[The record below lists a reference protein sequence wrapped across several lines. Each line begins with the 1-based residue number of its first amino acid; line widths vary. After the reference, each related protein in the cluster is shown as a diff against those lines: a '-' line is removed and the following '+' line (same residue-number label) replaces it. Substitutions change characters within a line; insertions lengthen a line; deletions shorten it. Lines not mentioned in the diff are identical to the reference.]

1 MTEKIISEI
10 NLDLVFKCNEFSQFS
25 NKLKDSKNKLIF
37 ESNFWEK
44 VFLSW
49 IKIILKKDAS
59 PSFIK
64 IAMRNM
70 VRKGAKSIS
79 HFSITFLVLIGIL
92 ILVAT
97 LGKPNI
103 PV

>member
-1 MTEKIISEI
+1 MENKKEI
-10 NLDLVFKCNEFSQFS
+10 LER
-25 NKLKDSKNKLIF
+25 
-37 ESNFWEK
+37 K
-44 VFLSW
+44 V
-49 IKIILKKDAS
+49 AP

-64 IAMRNM
+64 LAMRNM
-70 VRKGAKSIS
+70 VGKGSKSIS

-97 LGKPNI
+97 IGKPNI

>member
-1 MTEKIISEI
+1 MENKNEILEK
-10 NLDLVFKCNEFSQFS
+10 
-25 NKLKDSKNKLIF
+25 
-37 ESNFWEK
+37 K
-44 VFLSW
+44 VSP
-49 IKIILKKDAS
+49 

-64 IAMRNM
+64 LAMRNM
-70 VRKGAKSIS
+70 VRKGLKSIS

-97 LGKPNI
+97 IGKPNI

>member
-1 MTEKIISEI
+1 MENKND
-10 NLDLVFKCNEFSQFS
+10 NLAK
-25 NKLKDSKNKLIF
+25 
-37 ESNFWEK
+37 K
-44 VFLSW
+44 VSP
-49 IKIILKKDAS
+49 

-64 IAMRNM
+64 LAMRNM

-79 HFSITFLVLIGIL
+79 HFSITILVLIGIL

-97 LGKPNI
+97 LAKPNM